1 MKEVRIIEK
10 SLLLLFTVFLINS
23 CYYDNGDD
31 LLTGNTDCDTTN
43 MTYTQNIEP
52 IISSY
57 CVGCHSGSAPS
68 AGISLE
74 TYNDVKQSA
83 DNGDLLGTIKHMPGY
98 SAMPKNSSQL
108 DDCTISQI
116 EAWINAGTPN

>member
-1 MKEVRIIEK
+1 MKEVKIIKK
-10 SLLLLFTVFLINS
+10 SLLLLFTVLLINA
-23 CYYDNGDD
+23 CYYDNGEE
-31 LLTGNTDCDTTN
+31 LVIESTDCDTTN

-68 AGISLE
+68 GNISLE
-74 TYNDVKQSA
+74 TYNHVKQSA
-83 DNGDLLGTIKHMPGY
+83 DNGDLLGTIKHMPAY
-98 SAMPKNSSQL
+98 SAMPKNSAQL

-116 EAWINAGTPN
+116 EAWINSGTPN